1 MTLTVPATATV
12 PATVPQELD
21 DNDRKIIDGSW
32 CVVTLTTVNS
42 HYTLLKRQSLVV
54 LVKDVATGP
63 DPIVKAGDVV
73 TGVGAK
79 VQDNGCLVVWDR
91 NGRALFYSS
100 RITSAY
106 VLEN

>member
-1 MTLTVPATATV
+1 MTLTTTVPATA
-12 PATVPQELD
+12 PQGLD
-21 DNDRKIIDGSW
+21 ANDRAIIDGTW
-32 CVVTLTTVNS
+32 CVVHLTTVNS
-42 HYTLLKRQSLVV
+42 HYTLLKRQAMVV

-63 DPIVKAGDVV
+63 DPIVKVGDVV

-79 VQDNGCLVVWDR
+79 VQDNGCLVVWDHT
-91 NGRALFYSS
+91 GRALFYSS